1 MDNQM
6 TYKPIG
12 TRVIIRPDGQRTET
26 ESGLLVYQEDKDV
39 TQWGYVVAVG
49 SDVRAVSVGD
59 RIMYEKYAGDLL
71 PWEDTEYLIM
81 DVADILAVQLHL

>member
-1 MDNQM
+1 MDKM

-12 TRVIIRPDGQRTET
+12 TRVIIRPDGQRTQT